1 MKDYLKLIR
10 IPNLIFIIAV
20 QAFIYFAVI
29 MPIVGGYGFIVR
41 IPYWVLASLV
51 FATMLI
57 AAGGYVIN
65 DYFDVKI
72 DRMNRPESVIIANT
86 IDKHDAMH
94 IYMILTAAG
103 VGIGVAAAVALKSFT
118 IAFIYIIVAGLM
130 WFYSSSYKRMLVVG
144 NLMVALMS
152 ALVPMIPAFAA
163 KVQMCKD
170 FGEMFLQTPVVPTI
184 YTMCCGLGLFAFIMM
199 FIIEIVKDMRD
210 EYGDR
215 EMECHTIPVVW
226 GVQTAKIIVTSLAAI
241 LLGLSVWAALKVPF
255 VNTSMS
261 PLFHLNYSVVYV
273 LTAILVPV
281 VFMVYS
287 VWNNSCKAYCNALH
301 AARVALLFGAT
312 YPLFFYYLL
321 SH

>member
-20 QAFIYFAVI
+20 QLFIYFAVI
-29 MPIVGGYGFIVR
+29 LPIVGDYGFIVR
-41 IPYWVLASLV
+41 LPYWVLASLV
-51 FATMLI
+51 AATILI

-72 DRMNRPESVIIANT
+72 DRMNRPERVIIANS
-86 IDKHDAMH
+86 IDKKDAMQ
-94 IYMILTAAG
+94 IYMILTIAG

-130 WFYSSSYKRMLVVG
+130 WFYSSSYKRMLIVG

-170 FGEMFLQTPVVPTI
+170 FGERFLQTPTVPTI
-184 YTMCCGLGLFAFIMM
+184 YTMCCGFGLFAFIVM
-199 FIIEIVKDMRD
+199 FIIEIIKDMRD

-226 GVQTAKIIVTSLAAI
+226 GFTIAKIIITVLAAI
-241 LLGLSVWAALKVPF
+241 LLGLSILAALKVPF
-255 VNTSMS
+255 VNTCIS
-261 PLFHLNYSVVYV
+261 PLVHLNYSIVYV
-273 LTAILVPV
+273 LIAIFVPV
-281 VFMVYS
+281 GFMLYS
-287 VWNNSCKAYCNALH
+287 VWNSSCKSYSNALY
-301 AARVALLFGAT
+301 AARTALLLGAA
-312 YPLFFYYLL
+312 YSLFFYYLL
-321 SH
+321 AH